1 MSFDEQLRRAFA
13 TLTDRLH
20 DDIRREVQV
29 AVDEALAGVPAPS
42 TAPSIDVPTGRQQ
55 LLDSVRWL
63 GRAQS
68 LSETLDTLARCAARE
83 APRAAVVTRH
93 GGRIHGWR
101 FVGYGPL
108 DQNPPV
114 DLLLEDAG
122 VIASAVRDNA
132 TTSGH
137 EGPAFAQLPQGASCI
152 ALPIALGG
160 EVVAVL
166 YADAGSSSSE
176 SRVPNPE
183 TRPLNAPA
191 LEILTRYAVRGIEAM
206 TAFRVARSL
215 TARAPMP
222 AAPPRMADDDE
233 EAGAR
238 RYARLLV
245 SEIKLYHEDSVAA
258 GRRDRDLGSRLGGEI
273 ARARVLYEQRVPP
286 HVRLRAPY
294 FEDEL
299 VRTLA
304 NGDRSLLEAR

>member
-1 MSFDEQLRRAFA
+1 MTFDEQLRRAFA

-29 AVDEALAGVPAPS
+29 AVDEALANVPAPS
-42 TAPSIDVPTGRQQ
+42 TVPSIDVRTGQQ

-68 LSETLDTLARCAARE
+68 LSETLDTLASCAARE

-101 FVGYGPL
+101 FVGFGPL

-114 DLLLEDAG
+114 DLLLEDTG
-122 VIASAVRDNA
+122 IIASAVRDNA
-132 TTSGH
+132 ITSGH
-137 EGPAFAQLPQGASCI
+137 EGPAFAELPHGASCV

-166 YADAGSSSSE
+166 YADAGSSSADSH
-176 SRVPNPE
+176 V
-183 TRPLNAPA
+183 LNLDA
-191 LEILTRYAVRGIEAM
+191 LEILNGYAARGIEAM

-215 TARAPMP
+215 TA
-222 AAPPRMADDDE
+222 AAPLPEVAPTKVDDDE
-233 EAGAR
+233 EAAAR

-286 HVRLRAPY
+286 HVRLRALY

-304 NGDRSLLEAR
+304 AGDQSLLETR